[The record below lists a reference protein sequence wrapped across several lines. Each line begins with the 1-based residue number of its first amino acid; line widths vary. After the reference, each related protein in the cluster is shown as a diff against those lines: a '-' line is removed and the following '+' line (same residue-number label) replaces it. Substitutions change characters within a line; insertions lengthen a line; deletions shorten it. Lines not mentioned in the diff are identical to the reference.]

1 MTVSMYD
8 LIKYSKCVGAKIDL
22 KPVSRVLVK
31 GKMQKENPNKCIEEF
46 INSNKLLKNIIHITD
61 SVCDDSV
68 RYTENFM
75 WMSDSDSTKHEYEN
89 GIFYN
94 E

>member
-1 MTVSMYD
+1 MRVKFAVEFEVDVEDTNTSEETENVIKNTVN
-8 LIKYSKCVGAKIDL
+8 
-22 KPVSRVLVK
+22 R
-31 GKMQKENPNKCIEEF
+31 
-46 INSNKLLKNIIHITD
+46 ITD

-68 RYTENFM
+68 RYTENFT

-89 GIFYN
+89 GIFYD

>member
-1 MTVSMYD
+1 M
-8 LIKYSKCVGAKIDL
+8 
-22 KPVSRVLVK
+22 RVKFAV
-31 GKMQKENPNKCIEEF
+31 EFEVDVEDTNTSEETE
-46 INSNKLLKNIIHITD
+46 NIIKNTVNRITD
-61 SVCDDSV
+61 SICDDSV

-94 E
+94 D

>member
-1 MTVSMYD
+1 M
-8 LIKYSKCVGAKIDL
+8 
-22 KPVSRVLVK
+22 RVKFAVEFELDVEDTNTFEETENIVK
-31 GKMQKENPNKCIEEF
+31 DIVN
-46 INSNKLLKNIIHITD
+46 HITD

-75 WMSDSDSTKHEYEN
+75 WMRDSDSTKREYEN
-89 GIFYN
+89 GIFYD

>member
-1 MTVSMYD
+1 M
-8 LIKYSKCVGAKIDL
+8 
-22 KPVSRVLVK
+22 RVKFAVEFEVDVEDTNTSEET
-31 GKMQKENPNKCIEEF
+31 ENI
-46 INSNKLLKNIIHITD
+46 IKNIVNHITD
-61 SVCDDSV
+61 SMCDDSL

>member
-1 MTVSMYD
+1 M
-8 LIKYSKCVGAKIDL
+8 LIIV
-22 KPVSRVLVK
+22 
-31 GKMQKENPNKCIEEF
+31 
-46 INSNKLLKNIIHITD
+46 KNIVNHITD

>member
-46 INSNKLLKNIIHITD
+46 INSNKLLKNIIENQHVFSVD
-61 SVCDDSV
+61 SVIHWKV
-68 RYTENFM
+68 KNLMTKNF
-75 WMSDSDSTKHEYEN
+75 SL
-89 GIFYN
+89 
-94 E
+94 

>member
-1 MTVSMYD
+1 M
-8 LIKYSKCVGAKIDL
+8 
-22 KPVSRVLVK
+22 RVKFAV
-31 GKMQKENPNKCIEEF
+31 EFEVDVEDTNTSEETE
-46 INSNKLLKNIIHITD
+46 NIIKNTVNHITD

-94 E
+94 D

>member
-1 MTVSMYD
+1 M
-8 LIKYSKCVGAKIDL
+8 
-22 KPVSRVLVK
+22 RVKFAV
-31 GKMQKENPNKCIEEF
+31 EFEVDVEDTNTSEETE
-46 INSNKLLKNIIHITD
+46 NIIKNTVNRITD
-61 SVCDDSV
+61 LVCDDSV

>member
-1 MTVSMYD
+1 MQ
-8 LIKYSKCVGAKIDL
+8 
-22 KPVSRVLVK
+22 VK
-31 GKMQKENPNKCIEEF
+31 FALEFELDVEDTTPEETE
-46 INSNKLLKNIIHITD
+46 NIIRNIVNCITD

-75 WMSDSDSTKHEYEN
+75 WMSDSDSTKHEYTN